1 VPLVTYADTVVCDV
15 DFAAAAIVVLLAEL
29 QFLSFWLLF
38 LLQLQDVFLLLLLM
52 LVLSLLLFVLLY
64 TLLLL
69 L

>member
-1 VPLVTYADTVVCDV
+1 MPLVTYADTVVCDV

-38 LLQLQDVFLLLLLM
+38 LLQLQDVFLLLM